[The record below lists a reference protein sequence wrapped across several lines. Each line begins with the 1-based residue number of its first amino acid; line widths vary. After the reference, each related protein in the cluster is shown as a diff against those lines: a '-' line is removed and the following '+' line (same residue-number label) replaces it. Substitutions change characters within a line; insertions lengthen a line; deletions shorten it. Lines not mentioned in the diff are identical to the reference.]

1 MTAKK
6 NIPRV
11 LCLESLHHHLP
22 SRPVEHAE
30 ENNNIFQNLLIYAMW
45 KERNNQSHP
54 HFAVTTK

>member
-22 SRPVEHAE
+22 SRPVEHTE
-30 ENNNIFQNLLIYAMW
+30 ENNTFQNLLIYAMW
-45 KERNNQSHP
+45 KECNNQSCP
-54 HFAVTTK
+54 YFAVTTK

>member
-6 NIPRV
+6 NVPRV

-45 KERNNQSHP
+45 KERNMCFPNFP
-54 HFAVTTK
+54 Y